1 MKLADYRGD
10 DPDELGQALV
20 DKFAARHIH
29 HFADT
34 LDGDA
39 RPLAVYYGEEA
50 VDFGNKER
58 DAKQLC
64 PRHEAAVAQLL
75 TVRDNHFSRR
85 KINGTAVQEYL
96 ASEGVSV
103 DAMEEMKVKDLLFAA
118 FQAFYDEEVGKM
130 PDADVKRLV
139 ARGTLFEERRDRAYF
154 YEKRDFPFDEVDTR
168 IDSFRRR
175 FNRRNRKPLDI
186 RVYEDEE
193 EERVVLHLFQEKAR
207 QAQYVFSKRTD
218 EGEDS
223 GPPSVTTVSSYP
235 VKAIR
240 LGLQNREEVAEL
252 RLSKSAENNGW
263 TGVLED
269 LMEEAFGVSN
279 ALDDAHKHR
288 SEKVDKIVSSAVEA
302 ASDGGED
309 EDDTDE
315 DEGAQDVEEVI
326 SSQIE
331 DAVEEAVEARE
342 EADDEHGFDSKEL
355 RERAEDIEPV
365 GFRIRDGD
373 VIEEFELTAQTTL
386 EDALDSEPGARDM
399 LESQLADADSGVTV
413 GIKCRTTLPDG
424 RVETFVLE
432 DGMPRPARS
441 GLSREMQHVLNAV
454 FDDDTSDN

>member
-1 MKLADYRGD
+1 VSLADYRGD

-29 HFADT
+29 HLADI

-39 RPLAVYYGEEA
+39 QPLAEYYGEESA
-50 VDFGNKER
+50 DFGNKER
-58 DAKQLC
+58 VAKQLC

-75 TVRDNHFSRR
+75 TVRDNHFRRR
-85 KINGTAVQEYL
+85 KINRTAVVEYL

-118 FQAFYDEEVGKM
+118 FQAFYDEGVGKI

-139 ARGTLFEERRDRAYF
+139 ARGTLFENRRDRAYF
-154 YEKRDFPFDEVDTR
+154 YENREFPFDEVDTR

-175 FNRRNRKPLDI
+175 YNRRNRKPLDI
-186 RVYEDEE
+186 QVYEDEE

-207 QAQYVFSKRTD
+207 QAQYVFSKRTG
-218 EGEDS
+218 EGEVS

-240 LGLQNREEVAEL
+240 LRLQNREGVAEL

-269 LMEEAFGVSN
+269 LLEKAFGVSN
-279 ALDDAHKHR
+279 ALDDAHKHH
-288 SEKVDKIVSSAVEA
+288 SEKVDEIVSSAMEV

-309 EDDTDE
+309 DADE
-315 DEGAQDVEEVI
+315 AEASQDVEEVI
-326 SSQIE
+326 SAQID

-342 EADDEHGFDSKEL
+342 EADDEHGFDSEEL
-355 RERAEDIEPV
+355 RERAENIEPV

-386 EDALDSEPGARDM
+386 EDALDSEPGARDI
-399 LESQLADADSGVTV
+399 LESQLADAESEVTV
-413 GIKCRTTLPDG
+413 GIKCRATLPDG

-454 FDDDTSDN
+454 FDDDTTDN